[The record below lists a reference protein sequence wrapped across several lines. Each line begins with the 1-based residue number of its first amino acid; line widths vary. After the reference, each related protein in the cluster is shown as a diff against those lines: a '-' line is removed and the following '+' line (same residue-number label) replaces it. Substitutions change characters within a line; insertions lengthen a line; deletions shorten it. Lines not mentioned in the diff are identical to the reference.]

1 MESVAETLRQLAFLG
16 TVLAGFAVTFLV
28 GLLNA
33 PTNRR
38 SVDYTAGAALVA
50 AVCLIVCAVVSVT
63 GVFYIV
69 DRPALRSATDLPLEV
84 RAAIM
89 GAVRWAGMGF
99 MLGMVALL
107 ASLGTS
113 GWIRS
118 RKLGILSSLLAAVTL
133 LLLLYFMRYVVRLI

>member
-1 MESVAETLRQLAFLG
+1 MDSVAETLRQLAFLG

-33 PTNRR
+33 TANRR
-38 SVDYTAGAALVA
+38 SIDYTAGAALVA
-50 AVCLIVCAVVSVT
+50 AACLIICSVVSVT

-69 DRPALRSATDLPLEV
+69 DRPALRSVTDLPPEV

-89 GAVRWAGMGF
+89 GTVRWAGMGF
-99 MLGMVALL
+99 MLGMTALL
-107 ASLGTS
+107 VSLGTS

-118 RKLGILSSLLAAVTL
+118 RKLGILSSVLAVMTL
-133 LLLLYFMRYVVRLI
+133 LLLIYFLCFVVHLI